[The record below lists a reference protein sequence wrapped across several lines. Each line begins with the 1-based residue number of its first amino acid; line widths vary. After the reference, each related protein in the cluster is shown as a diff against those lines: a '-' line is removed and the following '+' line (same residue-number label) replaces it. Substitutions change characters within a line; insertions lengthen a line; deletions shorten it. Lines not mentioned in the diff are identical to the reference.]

1 MNTITPPF
9 TPPYTAWNTPR
20 LDNIT
25 RLINYCKT
33 LQSVADFGRQQWAV
47 QALVQIGQPIPSS
60 ATALE
65 TLSEHLAALQELLL
79 DHLIRHSAEAHPLL
93 SAEQNRLILAKMVA
107 AFEPGT
113 GSLFDAALGAWAK
126 EEDIETRLKS
136 PATLLADAEQAPCMR
151 ELVAR
156 VQHALHWMNSDSSP
170 PQSPILWLK
179 LLRHC
184 LALALAPDNALQ
196 GFDFTNPE
204 HAGMTVD
211 EIFIA
216 LDEHLLTRNALTNRD
231 HLPLARYLLTPR
243 FPAAFQVSDLPGE
256 MVYRSSAWWV
266 HFQTAVNLSEM
277 LSPGDARRKSSTEI
291 HLLPNTLKKRHPDG
305 FATLYESATT
315 QPVLEWAM
323 ANRKIGQSP
332 TELFSDAEVKQA
344 YADFNAEQA
353 RMLDANSK
361 IATPMPVRFEMAKAQ
376 LLKHGIDPE
385 MRCFEILFA
394 ADSKPRSWNISFA
407 RPAWEVYTSGH
418 FATWS
423 PPGRPDALQALNL
436 PDITAEFERD
446 FDVWFAN
453 FASGL
458 KWQLA
463 ELLGQLPASEKRF
476 IENAVLDLFQV
487 RIASGKTVSYDEYQ
501 GVSHL
506 IGRAGLLLQASKSG
520 KQRCYEVFPM
530 AGLIV
535 RRGEFVFSK
544 GGRRTYPE
552 PHFGNPL
559 GSNSHSGWHNGTRE
573 ALDWNAYEGTALP
586 QSGKRSSVI
595 IQPIA
600 HIQGKDD
607 SFEQLI
613 ARFALV
619 ACETHFLAMKA
630 KLRQQAKG
638 MTDSEKPHWTY
649 TWLKAVT
656 PLWKPV
662 EDMIQGIEEDRPG
675 LVRKGIGTG
684 LMDLIHIG
692 TPLRQVGVLS
702 RIALRQLQAVAFR
715 ALIKLGS
722 AGVRAACISVRLSV
736 PALALT
742 VNRLAIVASRNVAG
756 TVVPLFG
763 LVHLSI
769 SAGPKILRLTASGF
783 RQLRK
788 ARKTIS
794 KTMNEVHYS
803 AGMTSVKPT
812 LAGSYPGKQSGY
824 VLSRVDQQAR
834 VVTQWA
840 NPGQD
845 AGASRYLV
853 DLHTARPYGPRLMQ
867 IDDHGT
873 LSHRPPD
880 TLPITTSG
888 TVEQFTDELP
898 GLTKDWVR
906 WGDDLFLESKDLLY
920 KRVDMKLVRLDRV
933 SLRSQKPL
941 ASSVSCRSVRSG
953 RGEVICVVGNSAFPE
968 AHTTGRDVVP
978 WFNDRKVVTR
988 NRKYVYNNERCN
1000 VAGSEPIHNHSP
1012 LRYERYNA
1020 TINVEVLGGN
1030 EVFKA
1035 IRIDGGICQGFRES
1049 HMLSAVLAPRRSDGV
1064 TFLVTRADPGVFYS
1078 GPWKPGDG
1086 SVQLTKFRPRSL
1098 TRATPNQNDSLAL
1111 IYTGSYDA
1119 HLKLIPLDEQQM
1131 NARFAEVATHFNN
1144 YQGLPEYDVF
1154 IGGHFDMGTTP
1165 QQAALFCHF
1174 TQLRLNQAMRAAI
1187 GAWSTVTLDSNAA
1200 DREDIATQIN
1210 RILKPTTPYDI
1221 DSITRSSDVSRMMTH
1236 PNLPDKNLAYLK
1248 LDFNTT
1254 PATSDVYF
1262 SVSGLP
1268 RPVFTTALTRFIN
1281 GANQPG
1287 FAAWRRQNRVAI
1299 SPDGTRYIDAQPTYE
1314 QATNRRTPFSVPDIS
1329 TPRHFIDS
1337 SHNPRTLD
1345 SEINILEKLYSAGI
1359 DFGTISSATLYTKL
1373 PVCPSCTQ
1381 LLFEFHNRIGS
1392 GKLRVFEGLPR

>member
-1 MNTITPPF
+1 MNTITTAF
-9 TPPYTAWNTPR
+9 TPPYAAWNTPR
-20 LDNIT
+20 LDSIT
-25 RLINYCKT
+25 RLQQYCKT
-33 LQSVADFGRQQWAV
+33 LQSADDFGRQQWAV

-60 ATALE
+60 ATALQA
-65 TLSEHLAALQELLL
+65 LREHLAALQELLL

-93 SAEQNRLILAKMVA
+93 SAHQNHLILAEMFA
-107 AFEPGT
+107 AFEPGA
-113 GSLFDAALGAWAK
+113 GALFDAALSAWAN
-126 EEDIETRLKS
+126 EEDIKTKLKS

-151 ELVAR
+151 DLVAR
-156 VQHALHWMNSDSSP
+156 VQRSLHWMNSDSSS

-184 LALALAPDNALQ
+184 LALALAPDNDLL

-211 EIFIA
+211 EIFTA
-216 LDEHLLTRNALTNRD
+216 LDKHLLARSALTDHD

-266 HFQTAVNLSEM
+266 HFQTAVNLSEI
-277 LSPGDARRKSSTEI
+277 LSPGDTRRKSSTEI
-291 HLLPNTLKKRHPDG
+291 HLLPNTLKKRHPGG
-305 FATLYESATT
+305 FATLYDSATT

-323 ANRKIGQSP
+323 ANRKIAQSP
-332 TELFSDAEVKQA
+332 TALFSDAEVKQA

-353 RMLDANSK
+353 QMLDANSK

-376 LLKHGIDPE
+376 LRKHGIDPD
-385 MRCFEILFA
+385 MRCMEILSA
-394 ADSKPRSWNISFA
+394 ADSKQRSWNMSRT

-418 FATWS
+418 LATWS
-423 PPGRPDALQALNL
+423 PPASPDALQALNL

-446 FDVWFAN
+446 FDVWLAN

-458 KWQLA
+458 NWQLA
-463 ELLGQLPASEKRF
+463 ELLDQLPVSEKRF
-476 IENAVLDLFQV
+476 IENAALELFQV
-487 RIASGKTVSYDEYQ
+487 RIGSGNTVSYDELQ

-535 RRGEFVFSK
+535 RRGEFVFNK
-544 GGRRTYPE
+544 GGKRTYPE
-552 PHFGNPL
+552 PYFGNPL
-559 GSNSHSGWHNGTRE
+559 GSNSHSGWHNGTHE
-573 ALDWNAYEGTALP
+573 ALDWSAYEGAALP
-586 QSGKRSSVI
+586 RSGKKSSVI
-595 IQPIA
+595 IQSIA

-613 ARFALV
+613 ARFASV
-619 ACETHFLAMKA
+619 ACETHFLATEA

-638 MTDSEKPHWTY
+638 MTESEEPHWAY
-649 TWLKAVT
+649 IWLKAVT

-662 EDMIQGIEEDRPG
+662 EDIIQGVEEDRPG
-675 LVRKGIGTG
+675 LVRQGIATG
-684 LMDLIHIG
+684 LMDLILIG
-692 TPLRQVGVLS
+692 TPLRQVGVLG
-702 RIALRQLQAVAFR
+702 RVALQQLQAVAFR
-715 ALIKLGS
+715 ALIELGN
-722 AGVRAACISVRLSV
+722 AGIRAAYISVRLSV
-736 PALALT
+736 PALAST
-742 VNRLAIVASRNVAG
+742 VSRLAIVASRNVAG

-769 SAGPKILRLTASGF
+769 TTGPKMLRLTASAF

-794 KTMNEVHYS
+794 KTMNEVHCS
-803 AGMTSVKPT
+803 AGMTTVKPT
-812 LAGSYPGKQSGY
+812 LAGNYPGKQPGY
-824 VLSRVDQQAR
+824 VLSRVDQQAK

-845 AGASRYLV
+845 AGAARYLV
-853 DLHTARPYGPRLMQ
+853 DLHTARPYGPRLVQ

-873 LSHRPPD
+873 LSLRSPD
-880 TLPITTSG
+880 ALQISANG
-888 TVEQFTDELP
+888 AVEQVTDELP

-920 KRVDMKLVRLDRV
+920 KRVDMRLVRLDGV
-933 SLRSQKPL
+933 SLRNQKPL
-941 ASSVSCRSVRSG
+941 ANSVSCRSARSG
-953 RGEVICVVGNSAFPE
+953 RGEVVCVVGDSSFPE
-968 AHTTGRDVVP
+968 SHTTGRDVVP

-988 NRKYVYNNERCN
+988 NRMYVYNNQRCN

-1020 TINVEVLGGN
+1020 TINVEVMGGN
-1030 EVFKA
+1030 DVFKA

-1064 TFLVTRADPGVFYS
+1064 TLLVTRVDPGVFYS

-1086 SVQLTKFRPRSL
+1086 TVQLTKFSPRSL
-1098 TRATPNQNDSLAL
+1098 TRAAPNQNDSLAL
-1111 IYTGSYDA
+1111 IYAGSYDA
-1119 HLKLIPLDEQQM
+1119 HLKLIPLSDQQR
-1131 NARFAEVATHFNN
+1131 NARFAEVAAHLNH
-1144 YQGLPEYDVF
+1144 YQGLPEFQVF
-1154 IGGHFDMGTTP
+1154 IGGQFDMGTTP

-1174 TQLRLNQAMRAAI
+1174 TQLRLNQATRTAV
-1187 GAWSTVTLDSNAA
+1187 GAWSTVSLDSSAA

-1210 RILKPTTPYDI
+1210 RILNPTTPYDV
-1221 DSITRSSDVSRMMTH
+1221 DSITRSRDVSRMMAH
-1236 PNLPDKNLAYLK
+1236 PYLPAKNLAYLK

-1254 PATSDVYF
+1254 PATSEVYF

-1268 RPVFTTALTRFIN
+1268 RAAFSTALTRFIN
-1281 GANQPG
+1281 GADQPG

-1299 SPDGTRYIDAQPTYE
+1299 SPDGTRYIDAQPTYQ

-1329 TPRHFIDS
+1329 TPRHFVES

-1345 SEINILEKLYSAGI
+1345 SEINILEKLNSANI